1 MQTTYSSFRV
11 PFYHHDGVV
20 GFPVV
25 ATQWR
30 RSESRGRLNDAGE
43 IQIQQRRK
51 LIVRSA
57 FICGVELTPFAT
69 NTCCRLPKK
78 KANRE
83 NFIVIVFCENNPSK
97 IDLDFYGI
105 SLRRR
110 SVTNVTNVT
119 NLTFYLISEI

>member
-1 MQTTYSSFRV
+1 VDAKGIPRFRNKFQGV
-11 PFYHHDGVV
+11 PSTEVITGI
-20 GFPVV
+20 
-25 ATQWR
+25 
-30 RSESRGRLNDAGE
+30 SRLLMLNDAGE